1 MYIFHCKYQVKLDSS
16 PFLQLLVLL
25 PNLHMLT
32 TVHHFPETWL
42 SGLLG
47 NCFSVLDKCK
57 STIPL
62 LFNCP
67 EVLSSATDK
76 VKLFDKNFFN
86 NSNFEN
92 SGIPLPDFPSRTN
105 LKLHNIYVIPKMV
118 NKVIMN
124 LNSSR
129 ASSPEFIPVMVL
141 KNCI

>member
-16 PFLQLLVLL
+16 PFSQLLVLL

-92 SGIPLPDFPSRTN
+92 SGIPLPDFLSRTN

>member
-1 MYIFHCKYQVKLDSS
+1 
-16 PFLQLLVLL
+16 
-25 PNLHMLT
+25 MLT
-32 TVHHFPETWL
+32 RVRHFPETWL

-47 NCFSVLDKCK
+47 NCLSVLDKSK

-86 NSNFEN
+86 NSNLEN
-92 SGIPLPDFPSRTN
+92 SGIPLLDFSSRTN

-129 ASSPEFIPVMVL
+129 ASGPEFIPVVVL
-141 KNCI
+141 KNCV